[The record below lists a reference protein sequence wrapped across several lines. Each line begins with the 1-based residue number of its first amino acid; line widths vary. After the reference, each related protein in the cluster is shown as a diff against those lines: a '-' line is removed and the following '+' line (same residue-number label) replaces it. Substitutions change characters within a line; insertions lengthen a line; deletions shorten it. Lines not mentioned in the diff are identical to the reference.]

1 MFFKKKEVAA
11 PEGNI
16 PENCTET
23 ESCNESCSTKKPRK
37 GMFAKLK
44 VMMAAFALMLV
55 ASGVTPVLASDTT
68 GTTATNI
75 DMNLANQLI
84 ELIKAVNTLFL
95 VFPINIFLIGSLI
108 MLAFRVFRGAK
119 KTATK

>member
-1 MFFKKKEVAA
+1 MIFKKKTAEA
-11 PEGNI
+11 PEEL
-16 PENCTET
+16 ENCNEN
-23 ESCNESCSTKKPRK
+23 ESSNESCSKKPRR
-37 GMFAKLK
+37 GMFVKLK

-55 ASGVTPVLASDTT
+55 ASGVTPVLAADVTT
-68 GTTATNI
+68 TSSEI

-95 VFPINIFLIGSLI
+95 VFPINIFLIGSLV
-108 MLAFRVFRGAK
+108 MLAFKVFRGAK